1 MQHAGL
7 IDTIR
12 AHIYKIFYKWGYKLG
27 HLMAKL
33 GSLSFIKGIRTAFSN
48 TITEEMNLNLAADNF
63 SNIFDTV
70 ATATVRDL
78 TTQISQDLEN
88 NWDNDADLAALQ
100 SQAMEELHIERTIDS
115 LSLILENPNHPVTLE
130 SLAYVDSQEQASLT
144 EVIAALEEHN
154 EQKPP
159 EAKEL
164 LLAVQA
170 EPGLAG
176 NITYVILSNVG
187 EELHQVS
194 FTKTQNTDGEWYLDL
209 VV

>member
-12 AHIYKIFYKWGYKLG
+12 AHIYKILYKWGYKLG

-115 LSLILENPNHPVTLE
+115 LSLILENPSHPVTLE

-194 FTKTQNTDGEWYLDL
+194 FTKTQNADGEWYLDL
-209 VV
+209 VA